1 MAVGVAEAAGHIT
14 LATIAAFLMAVALST
29 LDQPEVPPPPTAR
42 YLEHLR
48 QASAIISDVPRLQ
61 FSELQEAAFYREL
74 VLRSQPAIIEG
85 WITTGWPASSLWTA
99 SYLTRA
105 AGHVGIQVESIGA
118 DAHVFDP
125 EDLRRGGEDRYHTM
139 GLGEFLVA
147 YQQPG
152 RARNYYAAEVP
163 LPAELAA
170 EVHPPPWVTMPL
182 DPSVAQP
189 ALWIGGPNH
198 TTPIHRDMYEN
209 VYCMVRGAKH
219 FYLAAPWEADRMYP
233 EEERSHWSRV
243 RSVEAYDRATFPLF
257 GAIEWISLTVRA
269 GECAFIPSFWWH
281 HVTSLETTIAAS
293 FWYPTVEHNPLWA
306 ETMQWAL
313 QEARS
318 AGPQPLFDATAAP
331 LPADAC
337 RGAATVSALPAEL
350 AEFAGVYQ
358 LLRDVSSGGDPVF
371 GRRCNDASRHRHE
384 CESYLY
390 RLDTPPRWVLGPTPG
405 VDRAVM
411 HAELPPGRQV
421 QHAREWMGWIEDAW
435 HEIPTVRVHCT
446 HREN

>member
-85 WITTGWPASSLWTA
+85 WITTGWPASSLWTD

-209 VYCMVRGAKH
+209 VYCMVRGGLGLGLGLGSG
-219 FYLAAPWEADRMYP
+219 LASPGPDPGPKPEP
-233 EEERSHWSRV
+233 EE
-243 RSVEAYDRATFPLF
+243 P
-257 GAIEWISLTVRA
+257 GARCQALLPGGAMGGRPHVPGGGALT
-269 GECAFIPSFWWH
+269 
-281 HVTSLETTIAAS
+281 
-293 FWYPTVEHNPLWA
+293 
-306 ETMQWAL
+306 
-313 QEARS
+313 
-318 AGPQPLFDATAAP
+318 P
-331 LPADAC
+331 LPNPNPNP
-337 RGAATVSALPAEL
+337 SP
-350 AEFAGVYQ
+350 
-358 LLRDVSSGGDPVF
+358 
-371 GRRCNDASRHRHE
+371 
-384 CESYLY
+384 
-390 RLDTPPRWVLGPTPG
+390 
-405 VDRAVM
+405 
-411 HAELPPGRQV
+411 
-421 QHAREWMGWIEDAW
+421 
-435 HEIPTVRVHCT
+435 
-446 HREN
+446 